1 MNKKF
6 VVILVL
12 ITLATILLSSLV
24 KNSALKGGVRLID
37 RIDSENKQSLLNLAK
52 GFEAKKNYVKT
63 KKTLKKFVERSP
75 YSNNDTKIQKDI
87 ENLNIKILFSDIM
100 TDDDLS
106 YKIQPGDTLA
116 KIASRFDTTIELLK
130 VSNNL
135 RSDLILPGKFLKVN
149 KAKFSILVDKSKNE
163 LTLKKSDGEI
173 VKTYRVSTGKNLS
186 TPIGIFKIEEKLIS
200 PAWYKVGA
208 IVEPDSPEYELGSRW
223 MGFSA
228 SGYGIHGTKDA
239 SSIGKH
245 ITKGCVRMRNEDV
258 EELYAII
265 PSGTE
270 VVIAE

>member
-24 KNSALKGGVRLID
+24 KNSALKGGARLVD

-52 GFEAKKNYVKT
+52 NFEEKKDYLRAKKA
-63 KKTLKKFVERSP
+63 LKKFIERSP
-75 YSNNDTKIQKDI
+75 YSNNTAKIRKDI

-173 VKTYRVSTGKNLS
+173 VKTYRVSTGENLS
-186 TPIGIFKIEEKLIS
+186 TPIGTFEIEEKLIS
-200 PAWYKVGA
+200 PLWYKVGA

-239 SSIGKH
+239 SSIGGH

-265 PSGTE
+265 PAGTE
-270 VVIAE
+270 VVITE

>member
-1 MNKKF
+1 MNKRF

-12 ITLATILLSSLV
+12 MTLATILLSSVV
-24 KNSALKGGVRLID
+24 KNTALKRSMRRVN
-37 RIDSENKQSLLNLAK
+37 RIDSENKQSLLSLAK
-52 GFEAKKNYVKT
+52 NFEEEKDYLRAKKA
-63 KKTLKKFVERSP
+63 LKKFIERSP
-75 YSNNDTKIQKDI
+75 YSNNTAKIRKDI

-100 TDDDLS
+100 TDDGLS
-106 YKIQPGDTLA
+106 YKIQLGDTLA

-135 RSDLILPGKFLKVN
+135 RSDLILPEKFLKVN

-173 VKTYRVSTGKNLS
+173 VKTYRVSTGENLS

-200 PAWYKVGA
+200 PLWYKVGA

-239 SSIGKH
+239 SSIGGH

>member
-6 VVILVL
+6 I
-12 ITLATILLSSLV
+12 ITLILIALTIILLSSVV
-24 KNSALKGGVRLID
+24 KNAALKRSVRRVN
-37 RIDSENKQSLLNLAK
+37 RIDSENKQSLLSLAK
-52 GFEAKKNYVKT
+52 NFEAEKDYLKT
-63 KKTLKKFVERSP
+63 KQTLKKFIERSP
-75 YSNNDTKIQKDI
+75 YSDGAAKIQKDI

-100 TDDDLS
+100 TDGSHL

-116 KIASRFDTTIELLK
+116 KIASRFDTTVELLK

-163 LTLKKSDGEI
+163 LTLKKSGAEI
-173 VKTYRVSTGKNLS
+173 VKTYRVSTGENFS
-186 TPIGIFKIEEKLIS
+186 TPIGTFKIEEKLIS

-223 MGFSA
+223 MGLSA

-239 SSIGKH
+239 FSIGKH

-265 PSGTE
+265 PAGTE
-270 VVIAE
+270 VVIVE

>member
-1 MNKKF
+1 MNKRF

-24 KNSALKGGVRLID
+24 KNSALKGGARLVD
-37 RIDSENKQSLLNLAK
+37 RIDSEGRQSLLNLAK
-52 GFEAKKNYVKT
+52 GFEAEKDYLKT
-63 KKTLKKFVERSP
+63 KKTLKKFIERSP
-75 YSNNDTKIQKDI
+75 YSNNAAKIQKDI
-87 ENLNIKILFSDIM
+87 ESLNIKILFSDIM

-135 RSDLILPGKFLKVN
+135 RSDLILPEKFLKVN

-173 VKTYRVSTGKNLS
+173 VKTYRVSTGENLS
-186 TPIGIFKIEEKLIS
+186 TPIGTFEIEEKLIS
-200 PAWYKVGA
+200 PLWYKVGA

-239 SSIGKH
+239 SSIGGH

-270 VVIAE
+270 VVITE